1 MKKIRAAVRVK
12 GRVQGVNFRYETQR
26 TARRNQVSGWVKNLP
41 DGDVAAVFEG
51 EQQAVQ
57 NTVEWCRRGPATARV
72 DHIDVEE
79 QPWQG
84 EFSSFEI
91 VTTP

>member
-1 MKKIRAAVRVK
+1 MRKIRAAVRVK

-26 TARRNQVSGWVKNLP
+26 TARRNQVCGWVKNLP

-51 EQQAVQ
+51 EEQAVLD
-57 NTVEWCRRGPATARV
+57 TIEWCRSGPATARV

-79 QPWQG
+79 QCWRG

-91 VTTP
+91 VTAP